1 VHAAGRRAGQALPR
15 SRAEAH
21 GGALAHRA
29 GIVVPA
35 IVIGIEELFEPLQ
48 KLEIV
53 LEPTLDQFING
64 YYLKVR
70 WARNMQTGERA
81 CGETKCNGNKIRV
94 HKNTQ
99 YGFQGNRALWQAKA
113 PEPILRIYVKL

>member
-81 CGETKCNGNKIRV
+81 CGETKCNGNKIRIHTV
-94 HKNTQ
+94 
-99 YGFQGNRALWQAKA
+99 W
-113 PEPILRIYVKL
+113 ILRDQSSLASQSTRTYLTHLR